1 MYILFLIVGF
11 LTIVSTSQASE
22 AQAEEHVAPHHHTE
36 NAPKP
41 QDDSSVTVIA
51 ATPIDPSIKAT
62 LAAPD
67 DSYVEGKDL
76 NSPED
81 PESPDEADEDGEEED
96 DEASAEEEGTDA
108 EDE

>member
-1 MYILFLIVGF
+1 MYILFLIVG
-11 LTIVSTSQASE
+11 LWTIVSTSQASE
-22 AQAEEHVAPHHHTE
+22 AQAEKSLAPSHHHTE

-41 QDDSSVTVIA
+41 QDDSSVIVID
-51 ATPIDPSIKAT
+51 ATPIDPSIQAT

-81 PESPDEADEDGEEED
+81 SESPDEADEDGEEED
-96 DEASAEEEGTDA
+96 DDEEEGTDA